1 MSSKE
6 RAVVGHLEQELDKT
20 RGPLYLLCIQRYSG
34 SDRWLK

>member
-20 RGPLYLLCIQRYSG
+20 RGPLCLLCILEVIDG
-34 SDRWLK
+34 